1 MYEDGKEF
9 DRPIRSIRRPI
20 YGVDLAID
28 VVRITRSWDSY
39 QRSCC
44 RWSHAWTC
52 LTCELY

>member
-39 QRSCC
+39 QRLPHL
-44 RWSHAWTC
+44 RA
-52 LTCELY
+52 LLMQ